1 MFDFLKS
8 DPAKKAKKHIEKALI
23 EIEEGYPEYASVEYE
38 KAARRFLEV
47 EQTDF
52 AVKYF
57 REAAL
62 CALENNDHLRCSEMK
77 VAAAECLLQEGRYD
91 EAGGLYSESSD
102 HLQREKKSRDSN
114 RFLGVA
120 IVGYLAA
127 RNFATAT
134 NLMRKAEKRIKET
147 PVKKHPIYILAE
159 LAVRILCEGE
169 DIPSDQFEKAAKDV
183 KPNEAEQPLFSF
195 LIASTKLAIQT
206 EIMLEWAGAPLQEVN
221 VKEPIEIELRYSCPA
236 EVQIVDHRLPLSNSV
251 IITKEPEYSQ
261 TPSKEESWLLEF
273 KPVLSGEGVIGP
285 LTVTLEGDKVLVNKH
300 SNILRF
306 QIARAPSKITVDVKP
321 ERVSC
326 NLGEEAVLEVTILN
340 EGDGPAE
347 SIEVS
352 VDLSDGLEM
361 SLGIEEKLINF
372 LGSGENL
379 RFQAFVRA
387 VGQGEELVTIRVVD
401 GRSSQEVV
409 KTSLIRVG

>member
-1 MFDFLKS
+1 MFKFLKS
-8 DPAKKAKKHIEKALI
+8 DPVKKAKKHIDKALI

-57 REAAL
+57 REAAY
-62 CALENNDHLRCSEMK
+62 CALEKNDHQRCSEMK
-77 VAAAECLLQEGRYD
+77 IAAGECLLQEGRYD

-102 HLQREKKSRDSN
+102 HLHREKRTKDSN
-114 RFLGVA
+114 RSLGIA

-127 RNFATAT
+127 RNFSTAT
-134 NLMRKAEKRIKET
+134 NLMRKAEKRLKET
-147 PVKKHPIYILAE
+147 SSKKDSLYTLAE
-159 LAVRILCEGE
+159 LCVKILCEGV
-169 DIPSDQFEKAAKDV
+169 DITAKEFEKSAKSA
-183 KPNEAEQPLFSF
+183 KYNEIEQPLIDF
-195 LIASTKLAIQT
+195 LVTSTRLAIQT
-206 EIMLEWAGAPLQEVN
+206 EIILEWAGAPQKEVN
-221 VKEPIEIELRYSCPA
+221 VKEPLEIELRYKCPT

-251 IITKEPEYSQ
+251 IIVKEPEYTQ

-273 KPVLSGEGVIGP
+273 KPVLSGMGSIGP
-285 LTVTLEGDKVLVNKH
+285 LTVTLEGESVLVNKH
-300 SNILRF
+300 SNTLEF
-306 QIARAPSKITVDVKP
+306 TIARAPSDIALDVKP

-326 NLGEEAVLEVTILN
+326 NLGEEAVLQVTILN

-347 SIEVS
+347 NIEVS

-372 LGSGENL
+372 LGSGENI

-387 VGQGEELVTIRVVD
+387 VGQGEELVTVKVMD
-401 GRSSQEVV
+401 GRSGQEVV
-409 KTSLIRVG
+409 KTSMIRVG